1 MMLQAA
7 SRKLSVAVLLGSV
20 RRDRM
25 GSRAAKLVVRE
36 LERRGHEVHLVD
48 PLEVQLPLLDRM
60 YKEHAA
66 GEAPENLE
74 RLATLYRGVDG
85 FLVVSGEYNHGIPP
99 ALKNLL
105 DHFLEEYFWRPSG
118 IVCYSAGGFGG
129 VRAAMQLRMTLAEL
143 GMPSLSSLLPIP
155 RIAQAIDEDGVAAEP
170 IIERSMNRFLDE
182 FIWYANALAQAR
194 AEGAPY

>member
-1 MMLQAA
+1 MTTPAVR
-7 SRKLSVAVLLGSV
+7 SIAVLLGSV

-25 GSRAAKLVVRE
+25 GIRAAKLVVRE
-36 LERRGHEVHLVD
+36 LERRGHVVHLVD
-48 PLEVQLPLLDRM
+48 PLELQLPLLDRM
-60 YKEHAA
+60 YKEHPP
-66 GEAPENLE
+66 GEAPEPLE
-74 RLATLYRGVDG
+74 RLAELYRSVDG

-143 GMPSLSSLLPIP
+143 GMPSISSLLPIP
-155 RIAQAIDEDGVAAEP
+155 RIGETIDGDGNASE
-170 IIERSMNRFLDE
+170 ITERSMHRFLDE
-182 FIWYANALAQAR
+182 FLWHASALAEAR
-194 AEGAPY
+194 KNGTPY